1 MELASPIVNKE
12 LVTKIDTLPNFLAAN
27 IRLLRKRMGLS
38 QQDLALRVGLNRG
51 NIASYES
58 GTAEPKICKLLRIS
72 NVFGVSTRDM
82 TRLNLSDPGYLE
94 QAFRSHAEAQAADR
108 KRIDAL
114 AERLVEMEMIVESVK
129 NLYNFRSKQLDVDHP
144 DVKALSHYYEQMEE
158 VAQKVLKEHQDLL
171 NQLKCHCK

>member
-1 MELASPIVNKE
+1 MELASPIVNKDA
-12 LVTKIDTLPNFLAAN
+12 VASIDTLPNFLATN

-38 QQDLALRVGLNRG
+38 QQELALRVDLNRG

-82 TRLNLSDPGYLE
+82 TRLNLADPLHLE
-94 QAFRSHAEAQAADR
+94 QAIRTHAEAQAADR

-114 AERLVEMEMIVESVK
+114 ADRLVEMKMVLESVK
-129 NLYNFRSKQLDVDHP
+129 NLYTFRSKQLDVGHP
-144 DVKALSHYYEQMEE
+144 DVKALSHYYEQMQE
-158 VAQKVLKEHQDLL
+158 VAQNVLKEHQDLL